1 MKKWFDAAVV
11 ELNISETAKGSHG
24 NGNTA
29 GGPDCGGKG
38 NGKKGNRNWTE
49 AQKDGNT
56 TFWGPVDLAPYGDNG
71 YNGVNGNS

>member
-11 ELNISETAKGSHG
+11 ELNISETAKEGHG

-29 GGPDCGGKG
+29 GGPDGGGKG
-38 NGKKGNRNWTE
+38 NGKKLNENWTE

-56 TFWGPVDLAPYGDNG
+56 TFWGGPASSFSDYG